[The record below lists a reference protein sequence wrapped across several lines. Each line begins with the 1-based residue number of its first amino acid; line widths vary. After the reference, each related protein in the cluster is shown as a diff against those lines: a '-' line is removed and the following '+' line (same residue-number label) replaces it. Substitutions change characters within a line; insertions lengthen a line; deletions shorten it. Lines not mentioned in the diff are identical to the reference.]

1 MMIRTFAMVLFA
13 NTVLY
18 LRFVPPK
25 SIDELPQSSRED
37 VRRNETKESDLNEV
51 KASLPWAVSGNR
63 SPSAIEASLPV
74 RTVSWTRRIAK
85 PRPLAA
91 RGPRCSESRRSTR
104 EWRESGRTRM
114 ARRDGWDGCGRCR
127 SGPCLS
133 SVRRHPRAAS
143 RYDRRCNGGLDFPS
157 RCSSHGGLRSRVSV
171 HRRGQVG
178 SRNIPR
184 GTLRSHALGSLQSR
198 PPGAE
203 SWFLPIPL
211 TQVALSTIREHEDD
225 TSSFDSLR
233 QPEPGVE
240 RRAARGADQET
251 LLPREATHGP
261 LRILRGHGE
270 DFVGERG
277 IPDAWHMGT
286 FEALHALDSME
297 RAVRLDADQ
306 ADAGILLFEVPTCTD
321 ERPGRPQA
329 RDEGGNRPA
338 RLPPN
343 LRAGRR
349 EMGPPVRLVVV
360 RIQVPGF
367 LRVVH

>member
-1 MMIRTFAMVLFA
+1 MR
-13 NTVLY
+13 
-18 LRFVPPK
+18 PWK
-25 SIDELPQSSRED
+25 
-37 VRRNETKESDLNEV
+37 SDLNEV
-51 KASLPWAVSGNR
+51 NASLSCAVSENR
-63 SPSAIEASLPV
+63 PSSAKEPSPPV
-74 RTVSWTRRIAK
+74 RTASWTRRIAK

-91 RGPRCSESRRSTR
+91 GGPQCSGSRRCTR

-143 RYDRRCNGGLDFPS
+143 RADRRRNGGLDFPS

-171 HRRGQVG
+171 HRRGQAG

-184 GTLRSHALGSLQSR
+184 GTLRSHALGSLRSR
-198 PPGAE
+198 HPGPG

-251 LLPREATHGP
+251 LLLREATHRP
-261 LRILRGHGE
+261 LRVLRGHGE

-286 FEALHALDSME
+286 FEVLHALDSVE
-297 RAVRLDADQ
+297 GAVRLHADK
-306 ADAGILLFEVPTCTD
+306 AYLGALPFEVPTCTY
-321 ERPGRPQA
+321 ERA
-329 RDEGGNRPA
+329 RR
-338 RLPPN
+338 
-343 LRAGRR
+343 
-349 EMGPPVRLVVV
+349 
-360 RIQVPGF
+360 
-367 LRVVH
+367 